1 MFLPANMRSEVVLV
15 LARRFMPR
23 ECLPDGFGNIS
34 FPQSLLVSDRE
45 TKVRN
50 ELAFCAKGFML
61 EKSGKDRHLK
71 SIPRFQSDAQKT
83 CEVIPKTFIFAPT
96 FLKIEKFRITFLH
109 KKLKLS
115 NGVPYNLPP
124 NATFQKVA

>member
-1 MFLPANMRSEVVLV
+1 MLLPANMRSEVVLA

-23 ECLPDGFGNIS
+23 ECLPDGLGNIS
-34 FPQSLLVSDRE
+34 VPQSLLVSDRE

-50 ELAFCAKGFML
+50 DLAFCTKGFTL
-61 EKSGKDRHLK
+61 EKSGKERHLR
-71 SIPRFQSDAQKT
+71 SIPRFQSDARKT

-115 NGVPYNLPP
+115 NEVLKFLPSSS
-124 NATFQKVA
+124 